1 MNYRKAALTFIVCLI
16 CVSNVRPQSP
26 TTTTE
31 QQVINILNS
40 MDRAARRKDV
50 AGMMAPLA
58 DDVRIR
64 LTVSASN
71 SNEKKVLFFTKDE
84 YAQQTKMAFKI
95 RFKYAL
101 ERKNI
106 KVEIYDEGKAALV
119 TSELYESISTARL
132 VIRTATSET
141 LYLTE
146 RDGKLLV
153 TSVDSNSRLY

>member
-1 MNYRKAALTFIVCLI
+1 MNYRKAALTVIICLVCVLLA
-16 CVSNVRPQSP
+16 RPQSP

-40 MDRAARRKDV
+40 MDRAARRRDV

-58 DDVRIR
+58 DDVKIR

-71 SNEKKVLFFTKDE
+71 SNEKKVLSFTKEE
-84 YAQQTKMAFKI
+84 YVHYTKIAFKG

-106 KVEIYDEGKAALV
+106 KVQVYDDGKAALV
-119 TSELYESISTARL
+119 TSALYESISTSR
-132 VIRTATSET
+132 VVVRMVTSES

-146 RDGKLLV
+146 SDGRLLV
-153 TSVDSNSRLY
+153 RSMESDSRLY